1 VELAKQEGWCELAEG
16 ALRRL
21 QHDSTLNFCAG
32 AVKVAGRSPPVRFN
46 LTRVAVT

>member
-21 QHDSTLNFCAG
+21 QHDGTLAG
-32 AVKVAGRSPPVRFN
+32 AVKVTGRLPPVRFN